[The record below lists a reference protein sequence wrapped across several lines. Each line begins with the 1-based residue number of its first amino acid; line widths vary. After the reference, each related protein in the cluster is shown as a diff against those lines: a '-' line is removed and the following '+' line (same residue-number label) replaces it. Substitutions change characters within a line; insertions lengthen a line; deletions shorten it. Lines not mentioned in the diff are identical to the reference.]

1 MGVKAFDASRT
12 FFSREKP
19 FQNKG
24 LSFGGGWWRR
34 AAGDVSGGWLTLW
47 IKMWRMARRLW
58 RKWSR
63 RPVSRVLSLP
73 CGRGQPFLWDA
84 RCRAPLATNPDSG
97 AFAPGRPSLFGLA
110 PGGVYPAAPV
120 TGGAVRSCRTVS
132 PLPSPMV
139 SHGKRAVC
147 FLWHFPWGRPRR
159 PLTGTV
165 FPWSP
170 DFPLRRLRAQRLPG
184 RLEAAT

>member
-1 MGVKAFDASRT
+1 MGVHGIAWDSMGVKAFDASRT

-97 AFAPGRPSLFGLA
+97 AEMPLAAALSRPAGRPYSVLLPVGFTLPPPL
-110 PGGVYPAAPV
+110 PGARCALAAPFHPCP
-120 TGGAVRSCRTVS
+120 R
-132 PLPSPMV
+132 PWFPMGSGRFV
-139 SHGKRAVC
+139 FCGT
-147 FLWHFPWGRPRR
+147 FPGVAPAGR
-159 PLTGTV
+159 
-165 FPWSP
+165 
-170 DFPLRRLRAQRLPG
+170 
-184 RLEAAT
+184 